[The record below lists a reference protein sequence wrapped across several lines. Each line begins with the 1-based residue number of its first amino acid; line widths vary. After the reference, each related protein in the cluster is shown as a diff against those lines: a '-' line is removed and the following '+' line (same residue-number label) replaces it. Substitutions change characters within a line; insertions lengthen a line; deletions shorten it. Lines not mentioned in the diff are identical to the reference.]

1 MEYHISEESK
11 LLPALCAA
19 QPKLLPVVKTVSN
32 EFTESMYADLP
43 HLEIDTKPILMK
55 HKLVLIQT
63 VDNGITQAG
72 PQVTVAT
79 RLYHAESGEYI
90 LCGGT
95 LGPTKLHKANETQML
110 FASATYMRR
119 NQYLAVL
126 NLSGID
132 DDTDG
137 GDAPDK
143 EEGETRVTETE
154 DTDIAERDSV
164 WKERLETIKS
174 IIKTEVFTDKER
186 SEFRRQMATA
196 KSLED
201 LNGILQN
208 AQSALRIKKNK
219 TEPKE
224 GPKL

>member
-1 MEYHISEESK
+1 M
-11 LLPALCAA
+11 
-19 QPKLLPVVKTVSN
+19 
-32 EFTESMYADLP
+32 P
-43 HLEIDTKPILMK
+43 HLEIDTKPILAK

-63 VDNGITQAG
+63 VDNGIGQGG
-72 PQVTVAT
+72 PRVTVAT
-79 RLYHAESGEYI
+79 RLYHAESAEYI
-90 LCGGT
+90 VCGGT
-95 LGPTKLHKANETQML
+95 MGPTMLHKANDTQKL

-119 NQYLAVL
+119 NQYLAIL

-137 GDAPDK
+137 GDAPEKAK
-143 EEGETRVTETE
+143 EEVVQETE
-154 DTDIAERDSV
+154 DTDVAERDSV

-174 IIKTEVFTDKER
+174 IIKAEVFTDKER
-186 SEFRRQMATA
+186 SEFRRQQAKA

-219 TEPKE
+219 EPKE
-224 GPKL
+224 EPKI